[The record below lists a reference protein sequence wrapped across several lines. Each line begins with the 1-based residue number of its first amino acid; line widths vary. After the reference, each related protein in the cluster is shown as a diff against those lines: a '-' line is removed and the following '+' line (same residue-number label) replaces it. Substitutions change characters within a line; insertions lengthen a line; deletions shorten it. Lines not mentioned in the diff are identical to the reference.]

1 MKKPGM
7 RKCNAEVMKRPSGN
21 IEKDVKKKP
30 AGKNIEKDVKKKPA
44 GKNIEKDV
52 KKKPAGKNDGGW
64 KTTSPGKKGCPRCR
78 YLSWGCIGCRKKLGI
93 EVVGL
98 GASRRWRPAK

>member
-1 MKKPGM
+1 MKKPGV

-44 GKNIEKDV
+44 GKN
-52 KKKPAGKNDGGW
+52 DGGW
-64 KTTSPGKKGCPRCR
+64 KTTSPSKKGCPRCR
-78 YLSWGCIGCRKKLGI
+78 YLSWACIGCRKKLGI
-93 EVVGL
+93 EVVDL

>member
-1 MKKPGM
+1 MRQGKPVVMKKPGM

-30 AGKNIEKDVKKKPA
+30 AGKNIEKD
-44 GKNIEKDV
+44 I